1 MSLLKSKSTNKSI
14 GNTAEIS
21 ASSFRTI
28 ALVLGL
34 SSLFFLLEFTFG
46 LLSGSLALLADA
58 GHMLSDISS
67 LGLALLASWLAQKPA
82 RLHRTYGNH
91 RAEVLA
97 ALGQGL
103 LLLVTSALIL
113 REAYGRL
120 WGSSEV
126 EVPGETVLLVA
137 TAGLSVNILCL
148 FLLRREHSH
157 NLNLRGAWLHILG
170 DMLGSIGAIVAGIAI
185 LWFEVFWVDTVA
197 SVFISILILISAL
210 YLLRDVIDVLMEA
223 APRNLDVREIEKSL
237 KTIASVKDV
246 HDLHVW
252 TIGTRRIALSCHIV
266 VLSEEVPSSRLLEKA
281 YETLGRN
288 YGISHA
294 TIQIET
300 QSFSH
305 HSPESYCNG

>member
-1 MSLLKSKSTNKSI
+1 MEENNVST
-14 GNTAEIS
+14 
-21 ASSFRTI
+21 FRTI
-28 ALVLGL
+28 ALVLSL
-34 SSLFFLLEFTFG
+34 SSLFFLLELTFG

-58 GHMLSDISS
+58 GHMLSDISA

-82 RLHRTYGNH
+82 QPHRTYGNH
-91 RAEVLA
+91 RVEALA

-113 REAYGRL
+113 REAFGRF
-120 WGSSEV
+120 WDSSKI

-148 FLLRREHSH
+148 FLLRRKHSH
-157 NLNLRGAWLHILG
+157 NLNLRGAWLHILS
-170 DMLGSIGAIVAGIAI
+170 DMLGSIGAILAGIAI
-185 LWFEVFWVDTVA
+185 LWFEAFWVDTVA
-197 SVFISILILISAL
+197 SVFISILILTSAL

-237 KTIASVKDV
+237 KTIESVSDV

-252 TIGTRRIALSCHIV
+252 TIGSRRIALSCDIV
-266 VLSEEVPSSRLLEKA
+266 VLSKEVSSSRLLEKA

-305 HSPESYCNG
+305 HSPQSYCNG